1 MLKMTTNDILDI
13 TKESFIKP
21 SIERGSIEVID
32 KSLYLTLTLDIENR
46 DKEYSKYMEYFVV
59 LSDNDDFLD
68 EFNDNTFNLSD
79 VKQKV
84 FSIKRFLSIETFI
97 TLVVPKTDTLKCFI
111 ISILN
116 VQDFLFDNKID
127 YADFQYEY
135 VTNNQIIS
143 DIIIENDKLLSQSYI
158 FYDGENN
165 IYLGPVLKEANKF
178 YSEDGSEL
186 SFSLVPNNKFVDY
199 RVFNEN
205 EKPLF
210 SQQGGFALTPSQ
222 KVEEI
227 ALKKSYLNN
236 LGVSQ
241 TSKNTFNHFFSF
253 DFISCFK
260 DNILLKNIDLN
271 QIAFSL
277 SLYKK
282 SNLENPVLGLYLDL
296 TEYGIEY
303 PANNNYELDY
313 FNNTQ
318 TISGEQRF
326 VFDDRMSSYKSG
338 DTFLFC
344 IKNTFNDK
352 KYDNSYFLKLSF
364 KDPSQE
370 EAQRLIGVLG
380 EQIDSLR
387 AVYNSFTQN
396 DQVQDEKVQFAVS
409 NIIDVFVKVKNLSQQ
424 DKNYIQ
430 NNLYTALSTFYG
442 TTKTFA
448 DALDY
453 LEKEKLFF
461 RNILNNTNQKS
472 KEIEFML
479 RLDDIKS
486 TETQALF
493 YIFEKSTMLFEDVI
507 EHNKKT
513 LEKIQ
518 QNNFDYSLIKGK
530 QTYLTSEQVNEPGQL
545 NSYNLVKVDNGKEYF
560 LDKSSFNDIRF
571 VQLLFELLYN
581 DSLSYFCDVTTLD
594 NLKDFI
600 ESNID
605 LNKELVFTSSNNDL
619 YKIITGSSFIQ
630 SLKLDKD
637 AQNYKKKIFDYISL
651 CVNIVIGNINNQY
664 KKLDVVDFLSVDST
678 NSIFKKYD
686 IDENYLQNLPYHYKS
701 LIFNNLFT
709 NVFLTLHY
717 YLLYKNVYFIEY
729 FDVKNKQWLKMDFL
743 NLNPSAYVCRFVRYS
758 DEFIDDYVPELRQ
771 IKINLTNKVFII
783 DKRTEIA
790 NAVSQI
796 SLQQI
801 KPNNNNNK
809 VTTNNF
815 IDKEKVNKIK
825 NAKKF

>member
-1 MLKMTTNDILDI
+1 MLKITTNDILDI

-111 ISILN
+111 IPILN

-241 TSKNTFNHFFSF
+241 VSKNAFNHFFSF